1 MPDDA
6 IGLLPTAGLA
16 HAECALVHML
26 ESPGPHAI
34 DRPAVH
40 ADGAER
46 NSALTEEQWQ
56 TLVRALAADET

>member
-26 ESPGPHAI
+26 ESPGRCAI
-34 DRPAVH
+34 DQRARG
-40 ADGAER
+40 ADERER
-46 NSALTEEQWQ
+46 NSGLTEEQWQ
-56 TLVRALAADET
+56 TLLRALSADGT